1 MYLLILYLPFLSF
14 LNGTLLGRYLGR
26 KGSPIYSC
34 ILMGITFFLS
44 LYILYE
50 VSFCNSPV
58 YIHLND
64 WISVDI
70 LNVKALFF
78 FDSLTSLMLLVVTSI
93 SFLVHVYSVSYMS
106 EDPHLQRFISLLS
119 LFTFFMIVLV
129 TGSNLL
135 QIFVGW
141 EGKLHCLKW
150 ANQFLNTA
158 VNYPPCALAPDWDTW
173 SSISL
178 CARPKV
184 STPWVWNTLNSLK
197 KVGPHNIDIISLIIG
212 STLGDSHL
220 EKRKS
225 GKGTRVIFEQC
236 GRNVEYLMYFFKILK
251 MGGYC
256 NPDSPVLK
264 KRIGR
269 NNNVL
274 FYYRIN
280 SYTFYSFNWLYDLF
294 YEQKN
299 EKWVKTINPV
309 LIRYINPMVLAVWFM
324 DDGSKS
330 KSSYRIATCNF
341 SKKDC
346 EILSNIINQ
355 KFGLSSTVQIC
366 RTINSNKKYYQIYI
380 PKKDVALFNSIVDPF
395 MVQSM
400 RYKLV

>member
-1 MYLLILYLPFLSF
+1 MGTTFL
-14 LNGTLLGRYLGR
+14 
-26 KGSPIYSC
+26 
-34 ILMGITFFLS
+34 LS

-58 YIHLND
+58 YIHLNS

-70 LNVKALFF
+70 LNVKALFY

-106 EDPHLQRFISLLS
+106 GDPHLQRFISLLS

-150 ANQFLNTA
+150 ANL
-158 VNYPPCALAPDWDTW
+158 YLYLDTHQPLEKNSW
-173 SSISL
+173 SSIFLSS
-178 CARPKV
+178 A
-184 STPWVWNTLNSLK
+184 PWVWYTLNSLK

-220 EKRKS
+220 EKRKN

-236 GRNVEYLMYFFKILK
+236 SRNVEYLMYFFRILK
-251 MGGYC
+251 NGGYC
-256 NPDSPVLK
+256 NPNPPVLK

-269 NNNVL
+269 YNNVL

-299 EKWVKTINPV
+299 GKSAQWVKTINPV
-309 LIRYINPMVLAVWFM
+309 LKEYINPMALAVWFM

-330 KSSYRIATCNF
+330 KTQYRIATCNF
-341 SKKDC
+341 SKEDC
-346 EILSNIINQ
+346 KTLSNIINQ
-355 KFGLSSTVQIC
+355 KFGFSSTVQIC
-366 RTINSNKKYYQIYI
+366 RTVNSNKQYYQIYI
-380 PKKDVALFNSIVDPF
+380 PKKDVALFNSIVDPY